1 MNAHKK
7 LLLRKTLPPIP
18 TLGLFVYFL
27 GLGLHFF
34 IFGSFLLTFIIKP
47 RLILCFALRSEVDS
61 FARSPMFYFKNCIRR
76 WPPGKNTHIAFSRF
90 PFHFLSEENNFAFF
104 WGGGRQ
110 RRKEEKRD
118 AYMMERAIGTE
129 DVPIC
134 CRPHENPIEGG
145 GEKQNGAEEIGSK
158 LESTA
163 HTTWPSLIYPPTIA
177 MASATEINRP

>member
-90 PFHFLSEENNFAFF
+90 PFHFLSEENNFAFL
-104 WGGGRQ
+104 GGPPERERGKKGSVYDGKSYRDRRRPNLLPAARKSDRRG
-110 RRKEEKRD
+110 RRKTKWSGR
-118 AYMMERAIGTE
+118 
-129 DVPIC
+129 
-134 CRPHENPIEGG
+134 
-145 GEKQNGAEEIGSK
+145 
-158 LESTA
+158 
-163 HTTWPSLIYPPTIA
+163 
-177 MASATEINRP
+177 NRK